1 MRSEI
6 NLENQ
11 VFFGL
16 CFILRKMVIH
26 YIFIFL
32 ITLGTDCNRKWV
44 NMRDI
49 YNRSKGKKLGTG
61 SAAELKKRRNELMV
75 FLDETVVV
83 NHR

>member
-1 MRSEI
+1 M
-6 NLENQ
+6 ENQ

-16 CFILRKMVIH
+16 CFILREMVIH
-26 YIFIFL
+26 YIFIIL
-32 ITLGTDCNRKWV
+32 ITLGTDCNKKWI

-49 YNRSKGKKLGTG
+49 YNKSKGKKLGTG

-83 NHR
+83 NQR